1 MTQPPAPSL
10 AFAGPVEAE
19 IRPALLH
26 FCDEVERHHGHR
38 ILSDQLRLDVLDET
52 SSHPP
57 VVAMAEV
64 DSVLAA
70 VSIAS
75 RTNEGWTLE
84 VVCQH
89 DHALAPAREII
100 RLVVNGVTDL
110 LQTENP
116 VRITWWARAH
126 DPWVEHIASALGFVE
141 YRRLH
146 QMRISLTTDNA
157 TRFHDG
163 AAETR
168 GFIVGSDEHEWL
180 SVNNAAFADHEEQGG
195 WTHEQLERRVRA
207 PWFLADDLRLHP
219 VSGGITGFC
228 WTKRHEPD
236 LHEPELGEI
245 YAIAVDPSQ
254 VGQGLGKQMVMAGFS
269 HLARA
274 GISIGMLY
282 VDADNTAAMALYES
296 IGMEVHH
303 TDRAYRWSGP
313 PSA

>member
-89 DHALAPAREII
+89 DHALRPGARHHSACGE
-100 RLVVNGVTDL
+100 RRYRPLAE
-110 LQTENP
+110 ENP

-146 QMRISLTTDNA
+146 QMRISLTTENA
-157 TRFHDG
+157 ARFHDG

-195 WTHEQLERRVRA
+195 WTHEQLERRGERRG
-207 PWFLADDLRLHP
+207 FLLMTSVFTLFLGA
-219 VSGGITGFC
+219 S
-228 WTKRHEPD
+228 PD
-236 LHEPELGEI
+236 FAG
-245 YAIAVDPSQ
+245 PSDMN
-254 VGQGLGKQMVMAGFS
+254 LTYMS
-269 HLARA
+269 PNR
-274 GISIGMLY
+274 
-282 VDADNTAAMALYES
+282 
-296 IGMEVHH
+296 
-303 TDRAYRWSGP
+303 
-313 PSA
+313 